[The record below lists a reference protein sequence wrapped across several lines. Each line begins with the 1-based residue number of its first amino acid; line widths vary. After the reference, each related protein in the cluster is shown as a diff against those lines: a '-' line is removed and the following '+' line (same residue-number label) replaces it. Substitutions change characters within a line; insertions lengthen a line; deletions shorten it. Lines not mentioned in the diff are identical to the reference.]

1 MIKIFTNKLNILG
14 IKLEGSLVVNDLVTD
29 EIKDRLVSD
38 LDYDLRVSLLSEGVL
53 VSGYADLTLREECSK
68 CLNHFEMDVVNEK
81 INIFLENP
89 IPEVI
94 DITGKILEEIMIKIP
109 AYPICDEDCEGIC
122 QGCGVNLNEEYCEC
136 SNEVS
141 DEEIEENPWSGLDNL
156 KL

>member
-1 MIKIFTNKLNILG
+1 MIKIFTNKLDILG
-14 IKLEGSLVVNDLVTD
+14 MKLEGSLVVNDLVTD

-68 CLNHFEMDVVNEK
+68 CLNYFEMDVVNEK

-94 DITGKILEEIMIKIP
+94 DITEKILEEIMIKMP

-136 SNEVS
+136 SNEAS